1 MSNTLDLLAFDLGAS
16 GGRAVLG
23 RFDGDRLC
31 LSGVHRFP
39 NEPVRL
45 PDGLHWDVLRLFA
58 EVKRGLALCGEKHGR
73 PASIGV
79 DTWGVDFAL
88 LDRQGALLGNPHHY
102 RDSRTEGMLEE
113 AFRRVRREEIF
124 GRTGIQFMRM
134 NTLYQL
140 LSMALARS
148 PLLEAAQTFLM
159 IPDLFNYWLS
169 GRAVCEFTDAT
180 TSQCYDPR
188 EGGWAASMLERLGIP
203 SHFFGEVVS
212 PGTVLGPLVPTV
224 AEETGLGDVSV
235 VASACH
241 DTASAV
247 AAVPAGEEDWAYISS
262 GTWSL
267 VGMEVQEP
275 IITPASLAG
284 NVTNEGGVAGTF
296 RFLKNVAGLW
306 LVQECRRAWAQQG
319 EEYSYDE
326 LTRMAEAAP
335 PFPAFI
341 DPDDPS
347 LLDPPDMPRAIAA
360 YCQRS
365 GQTPPEERGSI
376 VRCILESL
384 ALKCR
389 WVLGCIEEMRGRPIR
404 VIHIVGGGSRSR
416 ALCQFTANASGRPVV
431 AGPAEATATGNILVQ
446 ALALGHL
453 SSLKEARALVRRSF
467 ELPKY
472 EPQHS
477 AAWDEAY
484 TRFLSLLAK
493 AGRER

>member
-1 MSNTLDLLAFDLGAS
+1 MPKTLDLLAFDLGAES
-16 GGRAVLG
+16 GRAVLG
-23 RFDGDRLC
+23 RFDGDRLR
-31 LSGVHRFP
+31 LSELHRFP

-58 EVKRGLALCGEKHGR
+58 EVKRGLALCAEKHGR

-79 DTWGVDFAL
+79 NTWGVDFAL
-88 LDRQGALLGNPHHY
+88 LDREGTLLGNPYHY

-113 AFRRVRREEIF
+113 AFQRVRREEIF
-124 GRTGIQFMRM
+124 ERTGIQFMQV
-134 NTLYQL
+134 NALYQL

-148 PLLEAAQTFLM
+148 PLLEAAETFLTM
-159 IPDLFNYWLS
+159 PDLFNYWLS
-169 GRAVCEFTDAT
+169 DRTVCEFTNAT
-180 TSQCYDPR
+180 TTQCYDPR
-188 EGGWAASMLERLGIP
+188 AGGWATSLLERLGIP
-203 SHFFGEVVS
+203 SHFFAEVVS
-212 PGTVLGPLVPTV
+212 PGTVLGPLVPSV
-224 AEETGLGDVSV
+224 AEETGLGDVPV
-235 VASACH
+235 VAPACH

-247 AAVPAGEEDWAYISS
+247 AAVPASEEDWAYISS

-267 VGMEVQEP
+267 VGVEVRQP
-275 IITPASLAG
+275 IITPESLAS
-284 NVTNEGGVAGTF
+284 NFTNEGGVAGTF

-326 LTRMAEAAP
+326 LTQMAEAAP

-347 LLDPPDMPRAIAA
+347 FFNPADMPRALAA
-360 YCQRS
+360 YCLHS
-365 GQTPPEERGSI
+365 GQTPPQGRGSI
-376 VRCILESL
+376 VRCALESL

-389 WVLGCIEEMRGRPIR
+389 WVLDRIEKMRGRPIR

-416 ALCQFTANASGRPVV
+416 ALCQFTADASGRPVV

-453 SSLKEARALVRRSF
+453 SSLEEGRALVRRSF
-467 ELPKY
+467 ELPTY
-472 EPQHS
+472 EPRHS

-484 TRFLSLLAK
+484 ARFLSVLEE
-493 AGRER
+493 AGRRR

>member
-1 MSNTLDLLAFDLGAS
+1 MPKTLDLLAFDLGAS
-16 GGRAVLG
+16 GGRVVLG
-23 RFDGDRLC
+23 RFDGDRLR
-31 LSGVHRFP
+31 LSELHRFP

-58 EVKRGLALCGEKHGR
+58 EVKRGLALCAKKYGR

-88 LDRQGALLGNPHHY
+88 LDRGGALLGNPYHY

-113 AFRRVRREEIF
+113 AFQRVRREEIF
-124 GRTGIQFMRM
+124 ERTGIQFMRQ

-148 PLLEAAQTFLM
+148 PLLEAAETFLM

-169 GRAVCEFTDAT
+169 GRTVCEFTDAT
-180 TSQCYDPR
+180 TTQCYDPR
-188 EGGWAASMLERLGIP
+188 AGGWATPMLERLGIP
-203 SHFFGEVVS
+203 SHFFAEVVS
-212 PGTVLGPLVPTV
+212 PATVLGPLIPSV
-224 AEETGLGDVSV
+224 AEEIGLGDVPV
-235 VASACH
+235 VAPACH

-267 VGMEVQEP
+267 VGVEVREP
-275 IITPASLAG
+275 IITPESLA
-284 NVTNEGGVAGTF
+284 NNLTNEGGVAGTF

-347 LLDPPDMPRAIAA
+347 FLNPADMPRAIAT
-360 YCQRS
+360 YCLRS
-365 GQTPPEERGSI
+365 GQTPPQERGSI
-376 VRCILESL
+376 VRCALESL

-389 WVLGCIEEMRGRPIR
+389 YVLDRIEEMRGRPAR

-416 ALCQFTANASGRPVV
+416 ALCQFTADASGCPVV

-453 SSLKEARALVRRSF
+453 SSLEEGRALVRRSF
-467 ELPKY
+467 ELPTY
-472 EPQHS
+472 EPQHT

-484 TRFLSLLAK
+484 ARFLSVLEG
-493 AGRER
+493 AGSRQ

>member
-1 MSNTLDLLAFDLGAS
+1 MSKTLDLLAFDLGAS

-23 RFDGDRLC
+23 CFDGDRLR
-31 LSGVHRFP
+31 LSEVHRFP

-88 LDRQGALLGNPHHY
+88 LDHQGSLLGNPHHY
-102 RDSRTEGMLEE
+102 RDSRTQGMLEE
-113 AFRRVRREEIF
+113 AFQRVPREEIF
-124 GRTGIQFMRM
+124 ERTGIQFMRW
-134 NTLYQL
+134 NALYQL

-148 PLLEAAQTFLM
+148 PLLEAAETFLM
-159 IPDLFNYWLS
+159 MPDLFNYWLS

-188 EGGWAASMLERLGIP
+188 AGAWATSMLKRLGIP
-203 SHFFGEVVS
+203 THFLAELVS
-212 PGTVLGPLVPTV
+212 PGTVLGPLLPSM
-224 AEETGLGDVSV
+224 AEETGLGDVPV
-235 VASACH
+235 VAPACH

-267 VGMEVQEP
+267 VGMEVREP
-275 IITPASLAG
+275 IITPESLAS

-326 LTRMAEAAP
+326 LSRMAEAAP

-347 LLDPPDMPRAIAA
+347 FLNPSDMPRAIAA
-360 YCQRS
+360 YCLHS
-365 GQTPPEERGSI
+365 GQTPPEGRDSI
-376 VRCILESL
+376 VRCALESL

-389 WVLGCIEEMRGRPIR
+389 WVLDRIEKMRGRPIR
-404 VIHIVGGGSRSR
+404 VVHIVGGGSRSR

-431 AGPAEATATGNILVQ
+431 AGPAEATAIGNILVQ

-453 SSLKEARALVRRSF
+453 SSLEEGRALVRRSF
-467 ELPKY
+467 ELPTY
-472 EPQHS
+472 EPQHT
-477 AAWDEAY
+477 AAWDKAY
-484 TRFLSLLAK
+484 GRFLSLLEEA
-493 AGRER
+493 ASRQ